1 MITNPV
7 PNVTCIRAPNP
18 SPMTYT
24 GTNTYVIEGA
34 SCTIIDPG
42 PKDPDHLSKIQSVLN
57 GRPVSS
63 IILTHSHIDHSALA
77 PDLAQATQAP
87 TAAFG
92 DSAAGRSD
100 AMNALVAAGM
110 TGGGE
115 GIDPDFAPDI
125 ILNDGDTIDGL
136 TVLHT
141 PGHMG
146 NHICLFMGTT
156 VFTGDHVMDWA
167 TSIVSPPDGDLTDF
181 MASCQ
186 KLLDRPSDIYLPG
199 HGDPVTTPHERVQWL
214 INHRN
219 ERERQIIAALDD
231 GAATAIQITERVYT
245 DVNPALIPAAARN
258 VLAHLIDLQQKKV
271 VEPLGP
277 LSPEVLFSRR

>member
-1 MITNPV
+1 
-7 PNVTCIRAPNP
+7 
-18 SPMTYT
+18 MTYT

-34 SCTIIDPG
+34 TCTIIDPG
-42 PKDPDHLSKIQSVLN
+42 PKDPDHLSKILSALN

-92 DSAAGRSD
+92 DSSAGRSD